1 MSRPLKPTNGVG
13 TLTTADAAA
22 RLGVSLRTIQLWCMS
37 GRLRFGVTPG
47 GHRRIAEDSVH
58 GMARQMGVTPV
69 AVVLTVGEDGAL
81 SLSDG
86 ALPAGRY
93 AVGGAL

>member
-13 TLTTADAAA
+13 TLTTADAAK
-22 RLGVSLRTIQLWCMS
+22 RLGVSLRTIQLWCAD
-37 GRLRFGVTPG
+37 GLLRYGTTPG

-58 GMARQMGVTPV
+58 GMARQMGVSPV
-69 AVVLTVGEDGAL
+69 VVVLTVGEDGAL
-81 SLSDG
+81 SLSEG
-86 ALPAGRY
+86 ALAAGRY